1 MKPVR
6 SASKLASYIA
16 SSARSSASSG
26 IATGLGFAVV
36 GCALATEE
44 ACHQIVTIRKPEKS
58 RAQHYRRD
66 VAKILIVEDDNVI
79 ADGMARHLAA
89 AGFDPIVV
97 GRGELGLTRLR
108 YENPDV
114 CVLDLMLPELD
125 GWKLIETARA
135 EGIGT
140 PIVVVS
146 ARGTEHDRVHAL
158 EIGADD
164 YLVKPFSMRELVA
177 RVGAA
182 ARRGVRPA
190 EERRGDPI
198 EIEELRIDPR
208 EVQAFVEGK
217 SVGLTPTEFRLLY
230 TLALD
235 RGRVVTR
242 DELLQKVWGRRE
254 THRDRTVDVFVR
266 RLRQKIDRDAPKHSF
281 IQTRF
286 GVGYKLEPLLK

>member
-1 MKPVR
+1 
-6 SASKLASYIA
+6 
-16 SSARSSASSG
+16 
-26 IATGLGFAVV
+26 
-36 GCALATEE
+36 
-44 ACHQIVTIRKPEKS
+44 
-58 RAQHYRRD
+58 
-66 VAKILIVEDDNVI
+66 VAKVLIVEDDAVI
-79 ADGMARHLAA
+79 ANGMARHLDA
-89 AGFDPIVV
+89 AGFDPLVV
-97 GRGELGLTRLR
+97 GRGELGLARLR
-108 YENPDV
+108 FENPDV

-177 RVGAA
+177 RVAAA

-190 EERRGDPI
+190 EERRGDAI

-208 EVQAFVEGK
+208 EVQAFVDGHSAE
-217 SVGLTPTEFRLLY
+217 LTPTEFKLLY

-266 RLRQKIDRDAPKHSF
+266 RLRQKIDRVAPRHSF

-286 GVGYKLEPLLK
+286 GVGYKLEPEPKG